1 MNMSS
6 GMVVVLENGFNSS
19 MSFMHQIKAQGLEG
33 NLKDWWWS
41 SDKGLI
47 KDPSESDEMVVKAQT
62 MYDAMMGKPVY
73 VNGVRV
79 FQSHSQADISKMMK
93 TLTHNLYENEE
104 VVTIPEMAAEEIKEL
119 DIKETHATLVGG
131 QNRNLDIFGLG
142 KPQQKINR
150 PEIEGSDLV
159 YDDYDN
165 KGSPSISG
173 FGAIIAVVA
182 IMIIII
188 TYIKW

>member
-6 GMVVVLENGFNSS
+6 GMVVVLENGFESS
-19 MSFMHQIKAQGLEG
+19 MSFMYQIKTQGLEG
-33 NLKDWWWS
+33 KLNGWWWS

-47 KDPSESDEMVVKAQT
+47 KDPSESNEMVVKAQT

-79 FQSHSQADISKMMK
+79 FQSHSQADISEMMK

-104 VVTIPEMAAEEIKEL
+104 VLAIPEKATEEEP
-119 DIKETHATLVGG
+119 
-131 QNRNLDIFGLG
+131 NRKLDIFGLG
-142 KPQQKINR
+142 ESDKSKDT
-150 PEIEGSDLV
+150 EIVFHE
-159 YDDYDN
+159 DDYDN
-165 KGSPSISG
+165 KGSPSVSG
-173 FGAIIAVVA
+173 FGAIIVVA
-182 IMIIII
+182 FIMVAII